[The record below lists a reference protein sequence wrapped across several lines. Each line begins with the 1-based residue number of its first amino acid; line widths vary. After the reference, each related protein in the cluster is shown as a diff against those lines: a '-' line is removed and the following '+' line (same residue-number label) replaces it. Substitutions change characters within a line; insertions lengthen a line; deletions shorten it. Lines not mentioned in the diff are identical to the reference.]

1 MRPQADG
8 LTGLLAAAVDPEA
21 GEALSA
27 LGGQPLVV
35 VETDDAEALATVFGE
50 LRSGAPILVGIDPGG
65 RLPQGV
71 AGLFDI
77 LLTSA
82 DRPPAPWVGVGL
94 DGMAA
99 AIADLGVTARACPA
113 AAAVF
118 ATVLRLGDALD
129 FEGALAVESLA
140 YSALLGGSEF
150 RAWRTARPARE
161 RLAVDGPL
169 LRLERR
175 DDTTIITLARPQAR
189 NPIGARM
196 RDELTEALRLVRL
209 DPSMTRVELRGEGAC
224 FSAGGDL
231 DEFGQAQDLGL
242 AHVIRTQRSVARLVR
257 GIGDR
262 LSVFIQGAAIGGGI
276 EIAAA
281 AATVI
286 ADPAAV
292 FRLPE
297 VGMGLIPGAGGTA
310 TLPRRIG
317 RHRTCFMGLTCR
329 DIAADQALDWG
340 LVDRLEPVR

>member
-1 MRPQADG
+1 MSPQADG
-8 LTGLLAAAVDPEA
+8 LAQVLAAAVDPEG

-27 LGGQPLVV
+27 LGGAPLVV
-35 VETDDAEALATVFGE
+35 VETADAQALAAVAAE
-50 LRSGAPILVGIDPGG
+50 LRSGAPILVGIDAEG
-65 RLPQGV
+65 RLPPGV

-77 LLTSA
+77 LLTTAS
-82 DRPPAPWVGVGL
+82 RPPAPWVGVGP
-94 DGMAA
+94 DGMAG
-99 AIADLGVTARACPA
+99 AIADLRGTVGACPA

-140 YSALLGGSEF
+140 YSALLGGKEF
-150 RAWRTARPARE
+150 RAWRQARPARE
-161 RLAVDGPL
+161 RAGGEGPL
-169 LRLERR
+169 LRLDRH
-175 DDTTIITLARPQAR
+175 DDTMVITLARPQAR

-196 RDELTEALRLVRL
+196 RDELTETLRMVRL

-257 GIGDR
+257 GIGER
-262 LSVFIQGAAIGGGI
+262 LSVFVQGAAIGGGI

-286 ADPAAV
+286 ADPQAV

-310 TLPRRIG
+310 SLPCRIG
-317 RHRTCFMGLTCR
+317 RHRTCFMGLSCR
-329 DIAADQALDWG
+329 DIAAGQALDWG

>member
-1 MRPQADG
+1 MPPQADG
-8 LTGLLAAAVDPEA
+8 LAQVLAAAVDPEG

-27 LGGQPLVV
+27 LGGAPLVMV
-35 VETDDAEALATVFGE
+35 AVEDAGVLAAVSAE
-50 LRSGAPILVGIDPGG
+50 LRSGAPILVGIDVAG
-65 RLPQGV
+65 RLPRGV
-71 AGLFDI
+71 ADQFDI
-77 LLTSA
+77 LLTTA
-82 DRPPAPWVGVGL
+82 DRPPAPWVGVGP

-99 AIADLGVTARACPA
+99 AIAELRATAGACPA

-118 ATVLRLGDALD
+118 ATVLRLGDTLD

-140 YSALLGGSEF
+140 YSALLGGIEF
-150 RAWRTARPARE
+150 RAWRQARPARE
-161 RLAVDGPL
+161 RATTEGPL
-169 LRLERR
+169 LRLERF
-175 DDTTIITLARPQAR
+175 DDTMIITLARPQAR

-196 RDELTEALRLVRL
+196 RDELTEALRMIRL

-257 GIGDR
+257 GLGDR
-262 LSVFIQGAAIGGGI
+262 LSVFVQGAAIGGGI

-281 AATVI
+281 AATVV

-310 TLPRRIG
+310 SLPRRIG
-317 RHRTCFMGLTCR
+317 RHRTCFMGLSCR
-329 DIAADQALDWG
+329 DIAADEALDWG